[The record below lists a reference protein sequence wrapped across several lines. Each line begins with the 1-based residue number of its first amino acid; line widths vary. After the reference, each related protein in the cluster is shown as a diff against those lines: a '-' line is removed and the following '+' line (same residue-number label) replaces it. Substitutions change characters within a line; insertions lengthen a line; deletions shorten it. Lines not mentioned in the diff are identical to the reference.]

1 MGNSPDTGKSA
12 TWVPDMYYQASTT
25 ARDSFA
31 RGDEVLQLAIPLN
44 QQSGRVGPGGG
55 ESFVAAIR
63 RQQRTQSGGPRGLVI
78 GHRVV
83 VFVPTTETSRDKFW
97 LSGQQVAISGEVVG
111 YYVFTRDE
119 TKRKRAP
126 SRRCPGTSR
135 SGQSGAP
142 THQRNHA
149 TGPATMTTSLDLRR
163 GAAPDTYE
171 PMRDVCRGLSLGR
184 S

>member
-1 MGNSPDTGKSA
+1 
-12 TWVPDMYYQASTT
+12 MYYKASTT

-55 ESFVAAIR
+55 DTSSR
-63 RQQRTQSGGPRGLVI
+63 RADASNELNRVVREGWSLVTAS
-78 GHRVV
+78 V

-119 TKRKRAP
+119 TKRTESVEPTMHRHVQERPVRRPKPTSEITPLAP
-126 SRRCPGTSR
+126 P
-135 SGQSGAP
+135 Q
-142 THQRNHA
+142 
-149 TGPATMTTSLDLRR
+149 
-163 GAAPDTYE
+163 
-171 PMRDVCRGLSLGR
+171 
-184 S
+184 